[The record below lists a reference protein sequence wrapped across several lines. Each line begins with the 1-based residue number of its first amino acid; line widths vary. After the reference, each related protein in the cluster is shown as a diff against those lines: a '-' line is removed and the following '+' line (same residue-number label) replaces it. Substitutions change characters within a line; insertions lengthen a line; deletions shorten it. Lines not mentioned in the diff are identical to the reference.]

1 MGSPVNN
8 KGSVPN
14 IPTRSL
20 KDIEVSGKILEYIPQ
35 ESAEHYRVAPIGV
48 KDGVLEVGALD
59 INNLEARDAL
69 NFISSRIGM
78 PYKLFLI
85 SENDF
90 GVMLDKYKGLSG
102 EVTKAL
108 SELESEL
115 STSIPQEIKGE
126 DIKEL
131 AEAKIVEDAPVTKI
145 VATILSYASDGKS
158 SDIHIEPTHDN
169 VRVRFRVDGQLNTSL
184 TLPAKVH
191 SAVVARIK
199 ILSNMRLDEKRK
211 PQ

>member
-1 MGSPVNN
+1 MASPVNA

-59 INNLEARDAL
+59 PNDLEARDAL

-90 GVMLDKYKGLSG
+90 ALVLEKYKGLSG

-115 STSIPQEIKGE
+115 SVTIPQEIKSE
-126 DIKEL
+126 DGKESS
-131 AEAKIVEDAPVTKI
+131 ETQIVEDAPVTKI
-145 VATILSYASDGKS
+145 VATILSYASDGKAS
-158 SDIHIEPTHDN
+158 
-169 VRVRFRVDGQLNTSL
+169 
-184 TLPAKVH
+184 
-191 SAVVARIK
+191 
-199 ILSNMRLDEKRK
+199 
-211 PQ
+211 